1 MWVVIKFVDNR
12 IVGCV
17 VGVFDS
23 EADAER
29 YGEAVAKYSLGYE
42 KWVVRELQLAK
53 VVDVDGNPT
62 LSPASENS

>member
-12 IVGCV
+12 IIGCV

-29 YGEAVAKYSLGYE
+29 YGEAAAQYSLGYE

-53 VVDVDGNPT
+53 VDAHGNTP
-62 LSPASENS
+62 LSPTSHDS